1 MATQAKK
8 LKEGAGLSASGDDS
22 RADKGRPPMAHGE
35 SPDKAY
41 VDQAIVMAVGGVQER
56 LLTQLGQLAERLA
69 ALESDMRD
77 MPSKAA
83 VAADVNNTRDQIA
96 NDKRILAEAR
106 AMIDHVNALLEEGVP
121 DGRARAALALI
132 GEHFAAT
139 APGLMSHLQP
149 PAKAIAEACAALK
162 PAATKDEEKAH
173 G

>member
-8 LKEGAGLSASGDDS
+8 LKEGAGLSALGDDS
-22 RADKGRPPMAHGE
+22 RADKSRPPMAHGE

-69 ALESDMRD
+69 AVERD
-77 MPSKAA
+77 MPSKAQ
-83 VAADVNNTRDQIA
+83 VAADINNTRDKIA
-96 NDKRILAEAR
+96 NDQTILAEAR
-106 AMIDHVNALLEEGVP
+106 AMIAHVNALLEEGVP
-121 DGRARAALALI
+121 DGRARAMLALI

-149 PAKAIAEACAALK
+149 RAKAIAAACGKLK
-162 PAATKDEEKAH
+162 PENTDA
-173 G
+173 